1 MELLALDAAI
11 SFLSFLPPAEDA
23 LANLSSKSAAWFRA
37 AIGEPTAIQVGSCAI
52 VARGQSIL
60 LSAPTGT
67 GKTLAAFLPLLD
79 RLPAVLP
86 DGIVGLVITPLK
98 ALAADQFKNVSLAV

>member
-1 MELLALDAAI
+1 MNCMESPALDAAI
-11 SFLSFLPPAEDA
+11 SFLSFLPPAEVA
-23 LANLSSKSAAWFRA
+23 LASLSPKAVAWFRN
-37 AIGEPTAIQVGSCAI
+37 AIGEPTAIQVGSFSS

-79 RLPAVLP
+79 RLPPNLP

-98 ALAADQFKNVSLAV
+98 ALAAD